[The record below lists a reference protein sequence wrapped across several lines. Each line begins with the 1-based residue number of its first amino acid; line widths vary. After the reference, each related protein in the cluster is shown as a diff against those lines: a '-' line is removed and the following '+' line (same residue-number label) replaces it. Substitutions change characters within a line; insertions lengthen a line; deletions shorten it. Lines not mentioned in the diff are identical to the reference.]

1 MQAPWGDWR
10 LVNEPLHATLETLGG
25 LAFVV
30 MATFLLLRKQGEYGG
45 KLFLLAMGFLSMGL
59 LDVFHAT
66 TVPGQGFVLLHCMA
80 SLAAGFWFVLVWLP
94 WLASNKYAVWKGWA
108 PWVVVGASVLFGI
121 WALVAEETLP
131 AMVQGGKFTPAAMA
145 LNLLA
150 GVFFVSA
157 AARFLLDFHIS
168 GKLEI
173 YLFAWIA
180 TLFGLANLTFR
191 YSALWDSTWWLWH
204 LLRLT
209 ACLLALGFVVREYQR
224 MVSNLE
230 ATLAQGKRAEEALRQ
245 SKEFVEVV
253 FNSINDCLCVVDTN
267 DFRIV
272 GANRVFLDKYM
283 GEEDLI
289 GRPCYEV
296 THQRSKPCEPPN
308 DLCPLQQTLRTGSH
322 SSAEHI
328 HYDKLGVEG
337 YFEVLTSPIRN
348 EKGEIDR
355 VVHIARDITER
366 KRAEQAL
373 RESEERLRAIMEQSP
388 EAIFLVDVETGRIL
402 EANSAF
408 QDLLGYSSEE
418 IVGLP
423 VFDLVSADR
432 EIMDRRFQDTIQAG
446 RVTSDER
453 QYRTKDG
460 SLIDVWVSRKAVSYA
475 GKKVMC
481 VILHDLTERKQAEA
495 EREKLIQ
502 ELQEALANGKTLR
515 GLIPICANCKK
526 IRDDKGYW
534 QQVEVYVHEHSEAKF
549 THGLCPECAKLLF
562 PELEKKREG
571 GNPI

>member
-1 MQAPWGDWR
+1 
-10 LVNEPLHATLETLGG
+10 
-25 LAFVV
+25 
-30 MATFLLLRKQGEYGG
+30 
-45 KLFLLAMGFLSMGL
+45 
-59 LDVFHAT
+59 
-66 TVPGQGFVLLHCMA
+66 
-80 SLAAGFWFVLVWLP
+80 
-94 WLASNKYAVWKGWA
+94 
-108 PWVVVGASVLFGI
+108 
-121 WALVAEETLP
+121 
-131 AMVQGGKFTPAAMA
+131 
-145 LNLLA
+145 
-150 GVFFVSA
+150 
-157 AARFLLDFHIS
+157 
-168 GKLEI
+168 
-173 YLFAWIA
+173 
-180 TLFGLANLTFR
+180 
-191 YSALWDSTWWLWH
+191 
-204 LLRLT
+204 
-209 ACLLALGFVVREYQR
+209 
-224 MVSNLE
+224 
-230 ATLAQGKRAEEALRQ
+230 
-245 SKEFVEVV
+245 
-253 FNSINDCLCVVDTN
+253 
-267 DFRIV
+267 
-272 GANRVFLDKYM
+272 M

-453 QYRTKDG
+453 QYRKKDG

>member
-1 MQAPWGDWR
+1 
-10 LVNEPLHATLETLGG
+10 
-25 LAFVV
+25 
-30 MATFLLLRKQGEYGG
+30 
-45 KLFLLAMGFLSMGL
+45 
-59 LDVFHAT
+59 
-66 TVPGQGFVLLHCMA
+66 
-80 SLAAGFWFVLVWLP
+80 
-94 WLASNKYAVWKGWA
+94 
-108 PWVVVGASVLFGI
+108 
-121 WALVAEETLP
+121 
-131 AMVQGGKFTPAAMA
+131 
-145 LNLLA
+145 
-150 GVFFVSA
+150 VSA
-157 AARFLLDFHIS
+157 AARFLLDFHLFD
-168 GKLEI
+168 KLEI
-173 YLFAWIA
+173 YVFAWMA
-180 TLFGLANLTFR
+180 TLLGLANLTFR
-191 YSALWDSTWWLWH
+191 YSALWDGTWWLWH

-453 QYRTKDG
+453 QYRKKDG